1 MLRLESISCAYGAV
15 QVLDDVSFE
24 VGPGEIVGLLGRN
37 GAGKTTTMKAIMG
50 LVPARAGTITL
61 EGIELTA
68 LKAHQVPP
76 LGVAYVPQ
84 GRGLFSGLSVEE
96 NLRMGMLV
104 RDSGPEVLDEVL
116 QLFPV
121 LTERLRQRAGTLSG
135 GEQQML
141 ATARALCLGPK
152 VLLLDEPSEG
162 LMPML
167 VDRLLETIKGLTGR
181 GISILIVEQKVEA
194 ALRVAD
200 RIVFMENGTIRGES
214 TPTAL
219 AVTSASIG
227 EPRNR
232 PDPEGNRKIA
242 GPSGGFARRSVPDG
256 IDQHAGGRY
265 PAPDRC
271 DDRRW
276 RAAVRRPYQALDIDE
291 CQTGKD
297 HRIV

>member
-219 AVTSASIG
+219 AAD
-227 EPRNR
+227 
-232 PDPEGNRKIA
+232 PDPL
-242 GPSGGFARRSVPDG
+242 
-256 IDQHAGGRY
+256 HRY
-265 PAPDRC
+265 
-271 DDRRW
+271 
-276 RAAVRRPYQALDIDE
+276 V
-291 CQTGKD
+291 GV
-297 HRIV
+297 HR